1 MDGGVGGYVL
11 VLAFGAAI
19 TLVVAQVL
27 IRAGEGFLDDVF
39 DEEKPARSLS
49 QLLSVLF
56 LLVALGLV
64 ALVSTKDVDARSLA
78 EVVIMKLGM
87 VLLIEGAILAVTLG
101 VMARIRGQRRAQM
114 VAARAQQATANGR
127 QVADGMRAIEIRPA
141 P

>member
-1 MDGGVGGYVL
+1 MDGDVGGYVL
-11 VLAFGAAI
+11 VLAFGTAI
-19 TLVVAQVL
+19 TLLVAQIL
-27 IRAGEGFLDDVF
+27 IRAGEGFLDEVF

-49 QLLSVLF
+49 QLLAVLF

-64 ALVSTKDVDARSLA
+64 ALVSTKDVEAKNLV
-78 EVVIMKLGM
+78 EVVIIKLGLVM
-87 VLLIEGAILAVTLG
+87 LIEGAILAVTLA

-127 QVADGMRAIEIRPA
+127 QAPDGMRAIEIRPA